1 MRRLEHRDYL
11 GDFTNNYTD
20 VAKGSYDG
28 LRFATKNNQVAI
40 DGLCEYA
47 YEMGGGEIYLPA
59 AEYGGVWSLRED
71 VTMRGDGYASSV
83 KRITMTGGH
92 TGVRKIRVTG

>member
-1 MRRLEHRDYL
+1 MYQLVTLTNTSADVIYNDDIGFTVYPGASIRMPIRFFKEHRDYL

-59 AEYGGVWSLRED
+59 AEYGGVW
-71 VTMRGDGYASSV
+71 
-83 KRITMTGGH
+83 
-92 TGVRKIRVTG
+92 